1 MTSTANQEIQILVNK
16 YKIGNFKEV
25 IDKCSLLVK
34 KYPKNDFLWNLAGL
48 CFQKIE
54 KNENAI
60 TSFQNAIS
68 INQKNYAA
76 QNNLAISL
84 KNTREFDKAEK
95 ILEELIKINPN
106 YLNAIVSLAN
116 LKNDTN
122 FFDDAITY
130 YKRALK
136 IQNNLPQIYLNIS
149 IILQIQNKMEEAKEY
164 LLQALKIDKYFCQ
177 ADEILSKIYSYKDNN
192 NEKHLT
198 EMLKKLDNE
207 MLNDDSKIRLNFSI
221 GKAFEDKKEFEKSFK
236 YLETANNLKKSL
248 NKSSIKFYKQ
258 KAIDLK
264 DYFSNF
270 DFNKIDRKKDEG
282 NKIFILGLPRSGT
295 TLLERIIS
303 SHSKVSSLS
312 EIGFFYEEITKNLFL
327 DHYFKKDKVD
337 NFIQQNLDK
346 KFNDI
351 IKCFNI
357 QSEFVIDKT
366 LLNFWYVGFLKIF
379 FPNSKIIH
387 SYRSP
392 KDNCLSIY
400 KNLIPTNDRWPFD
413 QEEMGEYFLI
423 YKDLMNFWNKIFE
436 NEIYNS
442 KYENLVNEKEKYIKE
457 IISFCDL
464 TWDEKCLNH
473 HKNDNPIKTLS
484 MNQANKAIYSTSI
497 NSSKFYE
504 KKLSR
509 LFKTLDKL
517 R

>member
-95 ILEELIKINPN
+95 ILEELIKINPT

-177 ADEILSKIYSYKDNN
+177 ADEILSKIYSYKDNK

-207 MLNDDSKIRLNFSI
+207 MLNDDSKIRLNFSTV
-221 GKAFEDKKEFEKSFK
+221 AF
-236 YLETANNLKKSL
+236 YA
-248 NKSSIKFYKQ
+248 
-258 KAIDLK
+258 
-264 DYFSNF
+264 
-270 DFNKIDRKKDEG
+270 FN
-282 NKIFILGLPRSGT
+282 T
-295 TLLERIIS
+295 II
-303 SHSKVSSLS
+303 
-312 EIGFFYEEITKNLFL
+312 
-327 DHYFKKDKVD
+327 
-337 NFIQQNLDK
+337 
-346 KFNDI
+346 
-351 IKCFNI
+351 
-357 QSEFVIDKT
+357 
-366 LLNFWYVGFLKIF
+366 W
-379 FPNSKIIH
+379 
-387 SYRSP
+387 
-392 KDNCLSIY
+392 
-400 KNLIPTNDRWPFD
+400 
-413 QEEMGEYFLI
+413 M
-423 YKDLMNFWNKIFE
+423 
-436 NEIYNS
+436 
-442 KYENLVNEKEKYIKE
+442 
-457 IISFCDL
+457 
-464 TWDEKCLNH
+464 
-473 HKNDNPIKTLS
+473 
-484 MNQANKAIYSTSI
+484 
-497 NSSKFYE
+497 
-504 KKLSR
+504 
-509 LFKTLDKL
+509 
-517 R
+517 